1 MEIIK
6 YELKYCE
13 RCGTLKLRAV
23 ASAANYCRCCERL
36 LARFTFGRGGGGNNL
51 PELPL
56 LLALEGASAIAA
68 SAFRHSSSG
77 RVQ

>member
-23 ASAANYCRCCERL
+23 TSAANYCRCCERL
-36 LARFTFGRGGGGNNL
+36 LARFTLGRGGGGNNP

-56 LLALEGASAIAA
+56 LLALEEASAVPA
-68 SAFRHSSSG
+68 SACGHSSSG

>member
-1 MEIIK
+1 METIK

-36 LARFTFGRGGGGNNL
+36 LARFTYGRGGGSSNL
-51 PELPL
+51 PEVPL
-56 LLALEGASAIAA
+56 LLALQEVAAVPASACGRSI
-68 SAFRHSSSG
+68 SG